1 VYRTS
6 YRMPIQSTPY
16 ALVYEVEVVLPLEIL
31 IPLLRIAVQEG
42 CHGDENNQLWLAKL
56 EALDEK

>member
-1 VYRTS
+1 
-6 YRMPIQSTPY
+6 MPIQSTPY